1 MNAPAATLEFS
12 RLPSA
17 TKLYVRAALA
27 RPKGLKSG
35 ATIPRIEARVPRVR
49 PDPAQVAGYR
59 SLCGFVDNGRVPPTL
74 PHILAAPLHLAVLT
88 HPEFPLKL
96 LGAVHVRNHV
106 VQHRPLRPDE
116 TLDVRVF
123 VEGHAAVDNGIEFRL
138 ETRVHDTKGECIWES
153 TSTNLVRKGGGKKKK
168 PAAPWTPPDFSAFRE
183 IARWIAPSDIG
194 RRYGRLAG
202 DLNPIHLYPLTAK
215 LFGFPRAIAHGMWSF
230 ARSAAEITQ
239 TLPVGALTIEAAFKR
254 PVLLPSACVL
264 LVRGNGAGQEY
275 SLVSPDRQTVYLSGN
290 VKAG

>member
-1 MNAPAATLEFS
+1 MTAAATLEFS

-17 TKLYVRAALA
+17 TALYVRAALA

-35 ATIPRIEARVPRVR
+35 ATIPRIEARVPKVR
-49 PDPAQVAGYR
+49 PDAAQVAGYR
-59 SLCGFVDNGRVPPTL
+59 AVCGFVDNGRLPPTF

-106 VQHRPLRPDE
+106 QQHRPIRPDE
-116 TLDVRVF
+116 VLDVRVF
-123 VEGHAAVDNGIEFRL
+123 TEGHTPVDAGIEFRL
-138 ETRVHDTKGECIWES
+138 ETRIHDGKGECIWES
-153 TSTNLVRKGGGKKKK
+153 TSTNLVRGAEKRKKH
-168 PAAPWTPPDFSAFRE
+168 AAPWTPPDLSAFRE
-183 IARWIAPSDIG
+183 IAHWTAPADIG

-230 ARSAAEITQ
+230 ARCAAET
-239 TLPVGALTIEAAFKR
+239 TKSLPVGPLTIDTAFKR
-254 PVLLPSACVL
+254 PVLLPSECFL
-264 LVRGNGAGQEY
+264 LVRANGAGQEFY
-275 SLVSPDRQTVYLSGN
+275 LVNRDRQTVYLSGN